1 MCDIDEMAVSL
12 SRHRYDQALDDMDSA
27 HILFDAGKYRVAN
40 NRAYYAIF
48 HCLRAV
54 LALDRFDSS
63 KHSGIISEFRKRYIN
78 VNFAEKLH

>member
-48 HCLRAV
+48 HSQGGMGTQNISKALLCLGRGIFWPQ
-54 LALDRFDSS
+54 RFSRVF
-63 KHSGIISEFRKRYIN
+63 HAGI
-78 VNFAEKLH
+78 